1 MLELTG
7 LWGVPQGH
15 WHQPCRA
22 PSHKG
27 FRVLQCVLG
36 SQGYRIPLLSPVAL
50 KPAYGQEAG
59 MTEMCGNQ
67 QLTLTNR
74 LVVAKEEGVGEGW
87 IGSLELADTS
97 YYI

>member
-1 MLELTG
+1 
-7 LWGVPQGH
+7 
-15 WHQPCRA
+15 
-22 PSHKG
+22 
-27 FRVLQCVLG
+27 
-36 SQGYRIPLLSPVAL
+36 
-50 KPAYGQEAG
+50 